1 MTVDLIK
8 FTDEMREYLT
18 EKFPDAPKAAI
29 HEAANCIGFKVA
41 IFVNTAVGERDEWWR
56 NEIHRSYDGTKSRIK
71 SRNSQNS
78 VSQGEFDSTY
88 RGDE

>member
-18 EKFPDAPKAAI
+18 EKFPDVPKAAI

-56 NEIHRSYDGTKSRIK
+56 NEIHRSYDRTKSRSK

-78 VSQGEFDSTY
+78 VSQGEFDSAY
-88 RGDE
+88 